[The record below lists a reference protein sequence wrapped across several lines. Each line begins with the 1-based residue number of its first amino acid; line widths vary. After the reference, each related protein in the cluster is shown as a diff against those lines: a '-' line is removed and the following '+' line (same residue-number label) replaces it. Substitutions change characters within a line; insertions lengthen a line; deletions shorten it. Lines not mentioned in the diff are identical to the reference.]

1 MAIGFEYTLGVDENA
16 SLTSLKEFAK
26 IVEGTEMK
34 LKLDF
39 DLGTI
44 SDAIDKVRQQIN
56 ELDSNIKLS
65 IGSFDINTN
74 GLQEQLN
81 SKAKNLKL
89 ILKVEFD
96 DMSLKE
102 QQANPGEKIRK
113 NFEQELELM
122 KDSMHRMLNSLKAQM
137 DKANIGSD
145 IIDVKA
151 VKQSIDELNLT
162 ESSFAEIKQRAKEI
176 KNDIQAWQQAI
187 KINNSMLTN
196 TGKLTDEVRT
206 KMRQVAEE
214 SDASKIRESMT
225 MYQRRLEIQKQSVT
239 MSRQFKEA
247 TQDVKN
253 ALTQEMDA
261 MEITGN
267 SVKELAKNYQEASVR
282 IREMKGDL
290 KASHIEEHGYAF
302 NNLSES
308 VKGLVKQYI
317 GFNEVVQATKAVL
330 KDSYDYVKSLDDAY
344 TDVAISMDISREEFN
359 GWVGTANEIAR
370 ANGVTTTSVMDMV
383 KIYAQAGEDISAVQD
398 KLAGTAAIQN
408 ITQWDADKAT
418 SVVNSV
424 VNQFNLLEDSVTG
437 ASRTSSEAI
446 EYFGDRLIY
455 LSNQLSIDNVKAI
468 QEMSNAI
475 DDSGSVIYNAGG
487 SMEWFMAIAGKLAET
502 TNMTGNE
509 IGAAMRMITARTLRQ
524 GEAVEALGESAD
536 DLDFKMAKAE
546 KTLGEVGVSIRG
558 ETSDEL
564 LSIEEILNR
573 VAGAWDKLSDS
584 QKQAIGEAMAG
595 TNRSSAFQ
603 AIMNNY
609 ESIAQL
615 AQEANQADGEL
626 MEANQKRVESL
637 DGKLN
642 QLRTTVEKAYNS
654 FLNSEAVIGAI
665 EGIDNALQWMMEHS
679 ETVVAIVIALGGA
692 WMGIKWGS
700 IVNSLGGVIEQI
712 ILMGTESAVATGA
725 VAALKGGLIALGG
738 AAVIG
743 AIVLVCKKIQE
754 IIPNA
759 DRAREALNNLTENY
773 NNYEEAKTSSK
784 TVAEDVQ
791 AYFDAQDALKTLTE
805 GTEEYN
811 NMLQTSNEKLA
822 AIGESYPDI
831 KGILENENMS
841 LENKKLKID
850 QILSALEQEYQLNML
865 NSLASDKDLEAMNKR
880 IADNI
885 ELLNQYEEAVK
896 RYNDGGNEVQVIG
909 NSEFNM
915 ADPKTA
921 EFFENIRKDIAGTVA
936 DVETFNGTIQKLQ
949 EDGLAL
955 ERQTVEISEE
965 ALAIK
970 DAQVKKQ
977 EELTR
982 AKQETANAEGPT
994 SEEEKIAAQER
1005 LAQLE
1010 AERAANAKLLNEEYA
1025 KAVSQIEEAHVLLGQ
1040 VNTDFENMDLTKL
1053 VNSDVMEGFTGSINN
1068 AVEVVDYLKGKLQ
1081 ELEDTAYEKSINMA
1095 LNNNDTWNEIVN
1107 TAAKALGIQE
1117 KDMARFVNNLSG
1129 IRNVDIR
1136 NATSAANA
1144 ELQMNVDVINQL
1156 LTAYAGISNQKAG
1169 YRKVDMS
1176 NIIAFLNEQG
1186 RKEGMTVN
1194 QLNGLWASFYSAK
1207 KKAIKS
1213 ELKDLNKQANAMRG
1227 FAGDPTVRI
1236 NMNKLN
1242 NELST
1247 LESANRL
1254 VGNYFSGVNST
1265 FKKISSGLSQ
1275 SIAST
1280 NRAITHAV
1288 SNASNILKKK
1298 YDSANKK
1305 SSSNKSNKKEVADL
1319 DLNIDKFTQLEEA
1332 INRVEEALQRNAEAQ
1347 AAITKK
1353 ADLRKLLDQEI
1364 QLMEKKK
1371 NALEDLKRAQIQEQQ
1386 SLKSY
1391 LQRAGLR
1398 FNGDELVGD
1407 NVTGGTVSDRLKNAQ
1422 DWANRATGAE
1432 KERRIADTKYLQE
1445 QIETYYD
1452 LMNAI
1457 GSTQGQIN
1465 DLTLEMH
1472 KNKIE
1477 NEVLMRTV
1485 QDLGD
1490 RYIKVTMQMGKL
1502 DSELSLNQREQELA
1516 TGQVLLNLR
1525 EKELRLLQDKKRVNQ
1540 QNINELKKEQKELR
1554 DVIASTGF
1562 GFNPDGS
1569 ISNYDAIWTGKMNEY
1584 NSLAGYKKEEYEGY
1598 MRDLAGFIE
1607 RYVEILNTELPK
1619 AEENFYDIL
1628 EAEKQLAKQQ
1638 EEYNKQLEELK
1649 NNYDYLFQIS
1659 QKLTQAERELTL
1671 LDEKMQNATYEE
1683 KIAMLE
1689 RQEEIYKSQLKLME
1703 EQKRVQEQLLKEKQ
1717 NDLSGAGFKFDEQ
1730 GFVRNYEDVVGSMF
1744 KQIQN
1749 MEGGAIRDALI
1760 EDYEDLIAKVEDYN
1774 DALGDVSETEKSWWQ
1789 LNNSVKDAQEEQLQ
1803 LIQEIQE
1810 SIKDAIT
1817 NKWQETTDN
1826 LQNELNK
1833 QKELLNKQWEEEDWE
1848 DTLTDAQDELN
1859 KIQAQINNLS
1869 KDTSLAGQLK
1879 LEQLKEEYQK
1889 QLEAMNEMI
1898 KDHEREMTNQVFE
1911 DESQRLEDQMQEAL
1925 KTEQLMQSVTNAL
1938 ASGYTTIG
1946 EQAIKLNDLLK
1957 DQIQEAKDLW
1967 GDVISLGLNLTTS
1980 GKIDVGALEKART
1993 STVTTNA
2000 PLITIDFN
2008 GNLDGSITKADVER
2022 ITQQATDDIMVKL
2035 YDLMK

>member
-1 MAIGFEYTLGVDENA
+1 MIAARTLKSKEAIDELIDSGENMEDIEIAASNAEKALNSIGLTARTQTGDFKDLEVILGEVAAKWDTLNNSTKQYVSEQMAGNNRRSFFIGLMENYERTMELQQLAEDSSGQLMEASEKKANSLEGQLNKLQNAWANLYQSMLNSDFTKGAVSGLADLVNGISKVTKVIKPVLIPALGAATGAMVAFNIATQGFSGSIAGQFIDKIYTMG
-16 SLTSLKEFAK
+16 TSLKALA
-26 IVEGTEMK
+26 VS
-34 LKLDF
+34 
-39 DLGTI
+39 LGTTKLAMIGLAGIIGGVALAAI
-44 SDAIDKVRQQIN
+44 SHFIQKGQEKKEMLEGMTQAIDDYNEASERTTEVDAALDEYEKLHQELRDMNTTEERRQEIEQEIA
-56 ELDSNIKLS
+56 NIREVLS
-65 IGSFDINTN
+65 TDERYKEILEQENALI
-74 GLQEQLN
+74 QEQLDNIREINEIDRKNNAIEAYDKTDLNDKDITDIQDRITNRQSYIERLN
-81 SKAKNLKL
+81 SDIESFNQSIADAEQRLQNAGKNSREWKEAQKDIQYYTGLITDSEIERAKAEEE
-89 ILKVEFD
+89 I
-96 DMSLKE
+96 
-102 QQANPGEKIRK
+102 AEKI
-113 NFEQELELM
+113 EQIVAYQEAGVALE
-122 KDSMHRMLNSLKAQM
+122 
-137 DKANIGSD
+137 
-145 IIDVKA
+145 
-151 VKQSIDELNLT
+151 
-162 ESSFAEIKQRAKEI
+162 KEGFT
-176 KNDIQAWQQAI
+176 ND
-187 KINNSMLTN
+187 
-196 TGKLTDEVRT
+196 R
-206 KMRQVAEE
+206 
-214 SDASKIRESMT
+214 
-225 MYQRRLEIQKQSVT
+225 
-239 MSRQFKEA
+239 
-247 TQDVKN
+247 
-253 ALTQEMDA
+253 DA
-261 MEITGN
+261 MEIIEQLAPLYEAITGEKLDLVTL
-267 SVKELAKNYQEASVR
+267 SGEELANEQQITEEKQKQSEISGDSGDNTEDEKEALVAR
-282 IREMKGDL
+282 QREL
-290 KASHIEEHGYAF
+290 NEE
-302 NNLSES
+302 
-308 VKGLVKQYI
+308 
-317 GFNEVVQATKAVL
+317 
-330 KDSYDYVKSLDDAY
+330 YVKSLN
-344 TDVAISMDISREEFN
+344 SLQ
-359 GWVGTANEIAR
+359 EIA
-370 ANGVTTTSVMDMV
+370 D
-383 KIYAQAGEDISAVQD
+383 
-398 KLAGTAAIQN
+398 
-408 ITQWDADKAT
+408 
-418 SVVNSV
+418 
-424 VNQFNLLEDSVTG
+424 
-437 ASRTSSEAI
+437 
-446 EYFGDRLIY
+446 
-455 LSNQLSIDNVKAI
+455 
-468 QEMSNAI
+468 
-475 DDSGSVIYNAGG
+475 
-487 SMEWFMAIAGKLAET
+487 
-502 TNMTGNE
+502 
-509 IGAAMRMITARTLRQ
+509 
-524 GEAVEALGESAD
+524 
-536 DLDFKMAKAE
+536 
-546 KTLGEVGVSIRG
+546 
-558 ETSDEL
+558 
-564 LSIEEILNR
+564 
-573 VAGAWDKLSDS
+573 
-584 QKQAIGEAMAG
+584 
-595 TNRSSAFQ
+595 
-603 AIMNNY
+603 
-609 ESIAQL
+609 
-615 AQEANQADGEL
+615 
-626 MEANQKRVESL
+626 
-637 DGKLN
+637 
-642 QLRTTVEKAYNS
+642 
-654 FLNSEAVIGAI
+654 
-665 EGIDNALQWMMEHS
+665 
-679 ETVVAIVIALGGA
+679 
-692 WMGIKWGS
+692 
-700 IVNSLGGVIEQI
+700 
-712 ILMGTESAVATGA
+712 
-725 VAALKGGLIALGG
+725 
-738 AAVIG
+738 
-743 AIVLVCKKIQE
+743 
-754 IIPNA
+754 
-759 DRAREALNNLTENY
+759 LTE
-773 NNYEEAKTSSK
+773 
-784 TVAEDVQ
+784 
-791 AYFDAQDALKTLTE
+791 
-805 GTEEYN
+805 
-811 NMLQTSNEKLA
+811 
-822 AIGESYPDI
+822 
-831 KGILENENMS
+831 
-841 LENKKLKID
+841 
-850 QILSALEQEYQLNML
+850 
-865 NSLASDKDLEAMNKR
+865 
-880 IADNI
+880 
-885 ELLNQYEEAVK
+885 
-896 RYNDGGNEVQVIG
+896 
-909 NSEFNM
+909 
-915 ADPKTA
+915 
-921 EFFENIRKDIAGTVA
+921 
-936 DVETFNGTIQKLQ
+936 
-949 EDGLAL
+949 
-955 ERQTVEISEE
+955 
-965 ALAIK
+965 AIK
-970 DAQVKKQ
+970 DGITLD
-977 EELTR
+977 EMNT
-982 AKQETANAEGPT
+982 
-994 SEEEKIAAQER
+994 
-1005 LAQLE
+1005 
-1010 AERAANAKLLNEEYA
+1010 LLD
-1025 KAVSQIEEAHVLLGQ
+1025 SDL
-1040 VNTDFENMDLTKL
+1040 MD
-1053 VNSDVMEGFTGSINN
+1053 GFTGSIDN
-1068 AVEVVDYLKGKLQ
+1068 AAQVTEHLKNKLQ
-1081 ELEDTAYEKSINMA
+1081 EVQDVAYEMYGNMQLA
-1095 LNNNDTWNEIVN
+1095 DQEYWNSAVRES
-1107 TAAKALGIQE
+1107 AKALNINEDEFVKYINE
-1117 KDMARFVNNLSG
+1117 KGLV
-1129 IRNVDIR
+1129 RNVDVK

-1144 ELQMNVDVINQL
+1144 ELQMNIDLINQL
-1156 LTAYAGISNQKAG
+1156 LTGYAGISNQKAG

-1176 NIIAFLNEQG
+1176 NVVAFLNEQG

-1194 QLNGLWASFYSAK
+1194 QLNGLWANFYSAK

-1213 ELKDLNKQANAMRG
+1213 ELKDLNKQANAMKG

-1236 NMNKLN
+1236 NTNKLQR
-1242 NELST
+1242 ELAS
-1247 LESANRL
+1247 LESANKL

-1275 SIAST
+1275 SVAST

-1305 SSSNKSNKKEVADL
+1305 SNSSSSNKSNKKEVADL

-1717 NDLSGAGFKFDEQ
+1717 DDLSGAGFKFDEQ
-1730 GFVRNYEDVVGSMF
+1730 GFVKNYEDIIGSMF

-1774 DALGDVSETEKSWWQ
+1774 DALGNVSETEKSWWN
-1789 LNNSVKDAQEEQLQ
+1789 LNNSVKDAQKEQLQ

-1848 DTLTDAQDELN
+1848 DELTDAQDELN

-1925 KTEQLMQSVTNAL
+1925 KTEQLMHSVTNAL

-1980 GKIDVGALEKART
+1980 GKIDVGALGKART

>member
-56 ELDSNIKLS
+56 ELDSDIKLS

-102 QQANPGEKIRK
+102 QQANPGEKVRK

-162 ESSFAEIKQRAKEI
+162 EASFAEIKQRAKEI

-206 KMRQVAEE
+206 KMKQVAEE
-214 SDASKIRESMT
+214 SDAAKIRESMT

-253 ALTQEMDA
+253 ALTQEMNA
-261 MEITGN
+261 MEITGD
-267 SVKELAKNYQEASVR
+267 SVKELSKNYQEASVR

-330 KDSYDYVKSLDDAY
+330 KDSYDYVKSLDNAY
-344 TDVAISMDISREEFN
+344 TDVAISMDISRDEFN
-359 GWVGTANEIAR
+359 DWIGTANEIAR

-424 VNQFNLLEDSVTG
+424 INQFNLLEDSVTG

-446 EYFGDRLIY
+446 KYFGDRLIY

-487 SMEWFMAIAGKLAET
+487 SMEWFMSIAGKLAET

-558 ETSDEL
+558 DTSDEL

-637 DGKLN
+637 EGKLN
-642 QLRTTVEKAYNS
+642 QLRTTVEKAYSS
-654 FLNSEAVIGAI
+654 FLTSEAVIGAI

-679 ETVVAIVIALGGA
+679 ETVVALVIALGGA
-692 WMGIKWGS
+692 WMGTKWGS
-700 IVNSLGGVIEQI
+700 IVNSLGSVIEQI
-712 ILMGTESAVATGA
+712 ILMGTESAIATSA

-773 NNYEEAKTSSK
+773 NNYEEAKASSK

-885 ELLNQYEEAVK
+885 ELLKQYEEAVK

-1144 ELQMNVDVINQL
+1144 ELQMNVGVINQL

-1176 NIIAFLNEQG
+1176 NIVAFLNEQG

-1213 ELKDLNKQANAMRG
+1213 ELKDLNKQANAMKG

-1236 NMNKLN
+1236 NTNKLQR
-1242 NELST
+1242 ELAS

-1254 VGNYFSGVNST
+1254 VGNYFGGVNST

-1275 SIAST
+1275 SVAST
-1280 NRAITHAV
+1280 SRAITHAV

-1305 SSSNKSNKKEVADL
+1305 SSSSKKSNKKEVADL

-1391 LQRAGLR
+1391 LQKAGLR

-1407 NVTGGTVSDRLKNAQ
+1407 NVTGGSIADRLKDAQ

-1490 RYIKVTMQMGKL
+1490 RYIKVSMQMGKV
-1502 DSELSLNQREQELA
+1502 DSELSLNQRQQELA

-1525 EKELRLLQDKKRVNQ
+1525 EKELRLLQDKKKVNQ

-1584 NSLAGYKKEEYEGY
+1584 NSLAGYKKDEYESY
-1598 MRDLAGFIE
+1598 MTDLAGFIE
-1607 RYVEILNTELPK
+1607 RYVAILNTELPN

-1628 EAEKQLAKQQ
+1628 KAEKELAKQQ
-1638 EEYNKQLEELK
+1638 EEYNKQLEELA
-1649 NNYDYLFQIS
+1649 NNYDRLFEIT
-1659 QKLTQAERELTL
+1659 QKLNKAENELAL
-1671 LDEKMQNATYEE
+1671 IEAKMEHASYEE
-1683 KIAMLE
+1683 KITYLE
-1689 RQEEIYKSQLKLME
+1689 RQEEIYKSQLKLL
-1703 EQKRVQEQLLKEKQ
+1703 EQQKNINKEINRERKE
-1717 NDLSGAGFKFDEQ
+1717 DLIKVGFKFDEDGLIQ
-1730 GFVRNYEDVVGSMF
+1730 NYDEIVGAMHN
-1744 KQIQN
+1744 KIQN
-1749 MEGGAIRDALI
+1749 MVGGAVRDELI
-1760 EDYEDLIAKVEDYN
+1760 EDYDDLIAKVEEYN
-1774 DALGDVSETEKSWWQ
+1774 ET
-1789 LNNSVKDAQEEQLQ
+1789 LNNVNTSEQDWWDINNAIKDSQQSQLD
-1803 LIQEIQE
+1803 LIKEIQD
-1810 SIKDAIT
+1810 SIGNAIT
-1817 NKWQETTDN
+1817 NRWQETTDAIK
-1826 LQNELNK
+1826 NELQK
-1833 QKELLNKQWEEEDWE
+1833 QQDLLSKEWEDEDWS
-1848 DTLTDAQDELN
+1848 DQLADAQDELN

-1869 KDTSLAGQLK
+1869 KDTSLAGQMK
-1879 LEQLKEEYQK
+1879 LEQLKEQYAE
-1889 QLEAMNEMI
+1889 QLKAMNDMI
-1898 KDHEREMTNQVFE
+1898 KQHERDLINQSFN
-1911 DESQRLEDQMQEAL
+1911 DEITKIDDQMEEAL
-1925 KTEQLMQSVTNAL
+1925 KTEQLMKSVNEAL
-1938 ASGYTTIG
+1938 STGFVTIG
-1946 EQAIKLNDLLK
+1946 EQAIKLNDLLV
-1957 DQIQEAKDLW
+1957 DQLKEAKELW
-1967 GDVISLGLNLTTS
+1967 GDITSLGQAITNKTPSAREL
-1980 GKIDVGALEKART
+1980 KANRA
-1993 STVTTNA
+1993 STVNTNA
-2000 PLITIDFN
+2000 PLVN
-2008 GNLDGSITKADVER
+2008 VSITGDLDSR
-2022 ITQQATDDIMVKL
+2022 ITLDDINRITKQATDDAMVKL
-2035 YDLMK
+2035 YELLK

>member
-1144 ELQMNVDVINQL
+1144 ELQMNVGVINQL